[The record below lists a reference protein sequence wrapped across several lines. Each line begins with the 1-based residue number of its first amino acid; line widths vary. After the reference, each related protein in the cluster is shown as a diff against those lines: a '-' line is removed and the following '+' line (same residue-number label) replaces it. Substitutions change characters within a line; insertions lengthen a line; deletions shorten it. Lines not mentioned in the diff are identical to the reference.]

1 MEKIENLL
9 QTETGPRHVM
19 QGTYQGTRFE
29 VVAGYDI
36 REDQWM
42 YHVYVHQNQ
51 GRTDRLTETPT
62 QHKANSL
69 HEAFDLGMKLA
80 TGHLAPTENSAPR
93 EGEQQGN
100 S

>member
-1 MEKIENLL
+1 MEEIENLL

-42 YHVYVHQNQ
+42 FHVYLHHNQ
-51 GRTDRLTETPT
+51 GGTDRLTETPT
-62 QHKANSL
+62 QHKASSL
-69 HEAFDLGMKLA
+69 HEAFDHGMKLA
-80 TGHLAPTENSAPR
+80 TGRLATRA
-93 EGEQQGN
+93 
-100 S
+100 